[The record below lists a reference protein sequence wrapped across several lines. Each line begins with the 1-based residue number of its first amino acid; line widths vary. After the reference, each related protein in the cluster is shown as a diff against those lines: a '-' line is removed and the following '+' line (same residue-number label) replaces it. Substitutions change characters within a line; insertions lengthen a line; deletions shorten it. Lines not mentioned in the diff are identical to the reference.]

1 MATEIKF
8 KIKPL
13 PFADGALAPIISAKT
28 ISHHYYKHHVG
39 YVNKLNDLLDD
50 NDNRTLEQILKDEQD
65 PSGNISIWNN
75 AAQHYNHEF
84 YWESLSPSK
93 QQIPEVLEK
102 KITESFGSAQEM
114 YDKIVAMSTTVFGS
128 GWVWLT
134 ANSADGKL
142 QLEKTSN
149 ANMPENRKLLVLDVW
164 EHAYYLDYQQNRA
177 NHIKDLAENHLN
189 WEKALERLLS

>member
-1 MATEIKF
+1 MATETKF

-13 PFADGALAPIISAKT
+13 PFADEALAPIISAKT

-50 NDNRTLEQILKDEQD
+50 NDNRTLEQILKDEQG
-65 PSGNISIWNN
+65 PSGKIGIWNN

-84 YWESLSPSK
+84 YWESLSPTK
-93 QQIPEVLEK
+93 QEIPEVLLQ
-102 KITESFGSAQEM
+102 KIIESFDSPQEM
-114 YDKIVAMSTTVFGS
+114 YAAIVAMSTTVFGS

-134 ANSADGKL
+134 VGTDGKL

-149 ANMPENRKLLVLDVW
+149 ANIPENRKLLVLDVW
-164 EHAYYLDYQQNRA
+164 EHAYYLDYQQDRA
-177 NHIKDLAENHLN
+177 THIKDLIENHLN
-189 WEKALERLLS
+189 WEKALERLSS